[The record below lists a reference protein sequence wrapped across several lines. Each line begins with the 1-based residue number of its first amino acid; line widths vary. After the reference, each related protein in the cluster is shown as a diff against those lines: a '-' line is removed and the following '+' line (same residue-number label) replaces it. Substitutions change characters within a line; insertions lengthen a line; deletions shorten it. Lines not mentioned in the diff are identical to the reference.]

1 MTYTTK
7 VKEEIVKHELN
18 EAEKICELSAFV
30 RFSANIKNNITITLE
45 NASIAR
51 RIYTLFKEVF
61 NIRPKIIIRN
71 QKRFRVKQIYILE
84 INEKINYILDYLN
97 IMEGNKKIL
106 PNEYFFPTR
115 EEKIAYLEGVFL
127 ATGTINDP
135 AQSGYHFEIVTNF
148 NREAVFLVNLFK
160 EIDVSA
166 KHLKRNSRYM
176 VYIKN
181 AEVISEII
189 RMFKATQSYFYFEDI
204 RIYRDHKNMVNRLNN
219 CEIANQEKSIS
230 TGLKQLKEITYLK
243 EHNLYN
249 LVDDTTK
256 IVLEYR
262 EKYSE
267 ASLKELADIIS
278 METDYKIG
286 KSGVNHHFIKVR
298 NIIKRHQEKKP

>member
-160 EIDVSA
+160 
-166 KHLKRNSRYM
+166 
-176 VYIKN
+176 
-181 AEVISEII
+181 
-189 RMFKATQSYFYFEDI
+189 
-204 RIYRDHKNMVNRLNN
+204 
-219 CEIANQEKSIS
+219 
-230 TGLKQLKEITYLK
+230 
-243 EHNLYN
+243 
-249 LVDDTTK
+249 
-256 IVLEYR
+256 
-262 EKYSE
+262 
-267 ASLKELADIIS
+267 
-278 METDYKIG
+278 
-286 KSGVNHHFIKVR
+286 
-298 NIIKRHQEKKP
+298 